1 VASFGGLTGN
11 NTTMKTKYVG
21 ETKAGKS
28 ISAWIVLNKRGV
40 EIACIRSHYSD
51 GGTCLVNVFNYG
63 DEKTNKSA
71 KTKGFQ
77 SGTAGGG
84 GYDKF
89 TSALSR
95 MEIDGIKLG
104 NHCEYS
110 KKPPANGVWP
120 KDFKAPKGWMLANYR
135 ESETIEVDGSFKRVP
150 LPPEKCGFTSLYRL
164 DGFKYLQAIGYRVIQ
179 AI

>member
-1 VASFGGLTGN
+1 
-11 NTTMKTKYVG
+11 MKTKYVG
-21 ETKAGKS
+21 DTKAGKS
-28 ISAWIVLNKRGV
+28 IQAWIILDKRGR
-40 EIACIRSHYSD
+40 EIACVRSHYSD
-51 GGTCLVNVFNYG
+51 GGACLVNVFNYG
-63 DEKTNKSA
+63 ETNKSA

-77 SGTAGGG
+77 SATAGGY

-89 TSALSR
+89 TAALSR

-120 KDFKAPKGWMLANYR
+120 KDFKAPKGWHLANYR
-135 ESETIEVDGSFKRVP
+135 ESETVEADGGYKRVP
-150 LPPEKCGFTSLYRL
+150 LPPEKCGYTSLYRA
-164 DGFKYLQAIGYRVIQ
+164 DGLKYLEAIGYRVLK